1 MKVKTLLCAGLLI
14 AASPALYIPS
24 SFAYEIPMDVSQ
36 KHKPATVRVLLAENK
51 ESLLLEAKGKYQLCN
66 PLNNFVISNGTFS
79 KKDRVIHEKAGIKWG
94 ERIPGTFHI
103 RVVPVDSDT
112 TILVNGIQYRG
123 CVEIY
128 DRDGRFTV
136 INEVDAESY
145 LRSTL
150 APEFTKEV
158 DQEVLNALAVVAR
171 TNLYNMVSKK
181 PANQLYHVKAQDV
194 DYKGHGATLQNVAL
208 EDAISSTR
216 HAILTFQNA
225 PFAATW
231 TENSAGKT
239 ADYASIFRKNV
250 ASPSGVEIPLAES
263 DRQKLGWSFTVT
275 RDQLAHIADLHKISK
290 ISLFSEKNSGKVY
303 AVKLSDGTNSQ
314 DIDFFALQKALG
326 EQKLKSNDFTLE
338 VKGEAVT
345 FKGYGQ
351 GHGTGLCLYSA
362 GLMAKQGQDAAKIL
376 ATFFPGTKLEKLR
389 VISNQNKAS
398 KSGQYLK

>member
-1 MKVKTLLCAGLLI
+1 MKIKTLLCAGLLI
-14 AASPALYIPS
+14 ALSPALYMPS
-24 SFAYEIPMDVSQ
+24 SFAYELPTDVSL
-36 KHKPATVRVLLAENK
+36 KMKPATVRVLLTENAP
-51 ESLLLEAKGKYQLCN
+51 SLVLEAKGKYQICN
-66 PLNNFVISNGTFS
+66 PLNNFVISNGSFS
-79 KKDRVIHEKAGIKWG
+79 KKDRVVHENAGIKWG
-94 ERIPGTFHI
+94 ELIPGTFHI
-103 RVVPVDSDT
+103 RLVPVDSET

-128 DRDGRFTV
+128 DRAGRFTV
-136 INEVDAESY
+136 VNDVDVESY

-150 APEFTKEV
+150 APEFTTEV

-171 TNLYNMVSKK
+171 TNVYNMVSKK
-181 PANQLYHVKAQDV
+181 PANQLWHVKANDV
-194 DYKGHGATLQNVAL
+194 DYKGHGATLQNVDL
-208 EDAISSTR
+208 ENAISSTR

-250 ASPSGVEIPLAES
+250 PSPSGVEIPLAES
-263 DRQKLGWSFTVT
+263 DRQKLGWSFTVS
-275 RDQLAHIADLHKISK
+275 RDQLAHIAQLNKISK
-290 ISLFSEKNSGKVY
+290 IALFSEKNSGKVY
-303 AVKLSDGTNSQ
+303 AVKLSDGDSTQ
-314 DIDFFALQKALG
+314 DVDFFTLQKALG

-338 VKGEAVT
+338 VKDDAVT

-362 GLMAKQGQDAAKIL
+362 GLMAKQGQDAARIL

-389 VISNQNKAS
+389 TVSTQGS
-398 KSGQYLK
+398 RSGQYLK